1 MRDLFSNFKE
11 NLFEDILDK
20 KNISKSNQEKLK
32 WILNFEWNEFDK
44 VKGIDGRAYCQDS
57 PIQFLIMRLSQY
69 LAYNNEIISSIYKDF
84 QICKEEG
91 INPIF
96 DKYARMMKLTDVDEY
111 IKLKPLLKDI
121 SKVKENILI
130 NIENMLIKTVDKEKD
145 ILPKTFENSRPT
157 ESEGKKI
164 SSIGYYI
171 SEISILSLKSL
182 WAIEDLIYEN
192 DRFIEEIYKNTI
204 YLNKMIM

>member
-1 MRDLFSNFKE
+1 
-11 NLFEDILDK
+11 
-20 KNISKSNQEKLK
+20 
-32 WILNFEWNEFDK
+32 
-44 VKGIDGRAYCQDS
+44 
-57 PIQFLIMRLSQY
+57 FLIMRLSQY

-204 YLNKMIM
+204 Y